1 MRALLEILLT
11 LLLVS
16 RLSASPIVLPPPE
29 QQSLT
34 PISQDFCFL
43 PPEYGSTGG
52 KITYLED
59 CPVRNLRRYSSLP
72 KVVDQYRRSGVHP
85 KVCCPEYLSPYSI
98 CTPSD
103 AWCPTYQV
111 RQGLVST
118 RNHLSWSGSSNSDG
132 HSWSSAAV
140 HCHHPVHSSQL
151 LQSLRSLRLH
161 PGSRKLH

>member
-1 MRALLEILLT
+1 MLGAVPALKQSTVASAREESMMRALLEILLT

-29 QQSLT
+29 EPFSGA
-34 PISQDFCFL
+34 ISQDFCFL

-72 KVVDQYRRSGVHP
+72 KVVDQYRKSGVHP
-85 KVCCPEYLSPYSI
+85 KVCCPEHLSDDSI

-103 AWCPTYQV
+103 PWCPS
-111 RQGLVST
+111 L
-118 RNHLSWSGSSNSDG
+118 D
-132 HSWSSAAV
+132 
-140 HCHHPVHSSQL
+140 
-151 LQSLRSLRLH
+151 LQ
-161 PGSRKLH
+161 

>member
-1 MRALLEILLT
+1 MLGAVPALNQSTVASAREESMMRALLEILLT

-111 RQGLVST
+111 RQVASI
-118 RNHLSWSGSSNSDG
+118 N
-132 HSWSSAAV
+132 
-140 HCHHPVHSSQL
+140 Q
-151 LQSLRSLRLH
+151 
-161 PGSRKLH
+161 